1 MTKAE
6 ILTHVLA
13 RVTGKPEADV
23 KDLFD
28 NICAA
33 NPKIAKG
40 FMVEVPEEQAQKD
53 LEAMLAE
60 GPGILLRQFFS
71 GITSAMK
78 ISKLR
83 HSLRFC
89 ISFSCGFFVDVCR

>member
-6 ILTHVLA
+6 ILTHVLS

-53 LEAMLAE
+53 IEAMLAE
-60 GPGILLRQFFS
+60 GPGILLRLMQGAREVAAFE
-71 GITSAMK
+71 
-78 ISKLR
+78 SKTV
-83 HSLRFC
+83 H
-89 ISFSCGFFVDVCR
+89 

>member
-33 NPKIAKG
+33 NPKIANG

-53 LEAMLAE
+53 IEAMLAE
-60 GPGILLRQFFS
+60 GPGILLRLMQGAREVAAFE
-71 GITSAMK
+71 
-78 ISKLR
+78 SKTV
-83 HSLRFC
+83 H
-89 ISFSCGFFVDVCR
+89 

>member
-6 ILTHVLA
+6 ILTHVLV

-53 LEAMLAE
+53 IEAMLAE
-60 GPGILLRQFFS
+60 GPGILLRLMQGAREVAAFE
-71 GITSAMK
+71 
-78 ISKLR
+78 SKTV
-83 HSLRFC
+83 H
-89 ISFSCGFFVDVCR
+89 